1 MSAKGDLRRLE
12 QRLARPR
19 GRLRVEHVIVRVRAG
34 GKMRPEDEARLAE
47 ARKRCAE
54 LEAAGAPTE
63 LVIVQER
70 IVSPRERPEP
80 AAPTTDS
87 TLSGPATD
95 SVLRPSSSEP
105 AAGPT
110 TTEPEPEPPE
120 PTKPAGE
127 YDEQLAK
134 AQRGLSFGRWRW

>member
-19 GRLRVEHVIVRVRAG
+19 GRLRVEHVIVRVREG

-47 ARKRCAE
+47 ARRRCAE
-54 LEAAGAPTE
+54 LEAAGAPVR
-63 LVIVQER
+63 LVVVEER
-70 IVSPRERPEP
+70 IVPAREPQERTTAPSPDAVSVPSP
-80 AAPTTDS
+80 SGAA
-87 TLSGPATD
+87 SGPA
-95 SVLRPSSSEP
+95 P
-105 AAGPT
+105 
-110 TTEPEPEPPE
+110 TTEPEPPPA
-120 PTKPAGE
+120 PTKPVE

>member
-19 GRLRVEHVIVRVRAG
+19 GRLRVEHVIVRVREG

-54 LEAAGAPTE
+54 LEVAGTPVR
-63 LVIVQER
+63 LIIVQER
-70 IVSPRERPEP
+70 IVSPREPQEP
-80 AAPTTDS
+80 ATPTTDNTS
-87 TLSGPATD
+87 SGPATD
-95 SVLRPSSSEP
+95 SVLRPSEP
-105 AAGPT
+105 VAGPT
-110 TTEPEPEPPE
+110 TTEAEPEPPAE
-120 PTKPAGE
+120 PVRPTAE
-127 YDEQLAK
+127 YDPALAR

>member
-19 GRLRVEHVIVRVRAG
+19 GRLQVEHVIVRVREG

-54 LEAAGAPTE
+54 LEATGTPVR
-63 LVIVQER
+63 LIVIEER
-70 IVSPRERPEP
+70 IISPRHQEP
-80 AAPTTDS
+80 ATPTTDNTS
-87 TLSGPATD
+87 SGPATD
-95 SVLRPSSSEP
+95 SVSLPSSGP

-110 TTEPEPEPPE
+110 TDEPEPPAPAK
-120 PTKPAGE
+120 PTE
-127 YDEQLAK
+127 YDEALAK
-134 AQRGLSFGRWRW
+134 AQRGLSFGRRW

>member
-54 LEAAGAPTE
+54 LEATGTPTQ
-63 LVIVQER
+63 LVIVEER
-70 IVSPRERPEP
+70 IVPAREPQE
-80 AAPTTDS
+80 PTTAPSPDAVS
-87 TLSGPATD
+87 VPSPSGAASGPAPINEPGPPAPA
-95 SVLRPSSSEP
+95 RPTAEH
-105 AAGPT
+105 
-110 TTEPEPEPPE
+110 
-120 PTKPAGE
+120 
-127 YDEQLAK
+127 DEALAR
-134 AQRGLSFGRWRW
+134 AQRGLMFGRWRW